1 MDAQVVPIY
10 GHRAAHPWD
19 RYKYDQSPTAGNPYT
34 DGTGL
39 AFYAYAADHPKKPPP
54 GQTTRPGG
62 ASKFETAYPTDQA
75 TAKQSGYE
83 REKDP
88 PETPWKGAWAYAY
101 DDPYGTVAIYEH
113 GASSARYF
121 YSQSEP
127 ASGGWGRGGNP
138 IFYAYAAHKPG
149 TVAVYEHESPQGKGP
164 DRYMLDQR
172 TDAHDGWMASGVPAF
187 YALPVGYRVGD
198 KAADTTGLDQN
209 NKSVTLSSLF
219 DGKSWVWIDICAA
232 WCGPCRMMASK
243 AKAFVANV
251 NQEGLPFKLFSVL
264 ANGNGGTAS
273 TQNDAA
279 AWAMKYGLT
288 SVVHCNAAPGSV
300 LLDLPFRY
308 ALANG
313 APEAAY
319 PTSVLV
325 DEKGDVRAYHLGMDL
340 DGFQDLVALNSVRT
354 LTGGPWNV

>member
-19 RYKYDQSPTAGNPYT
+19 RYKYDQSPTAKNPYT
-34 DGTGL
+34 DGDGL
-39 AFYAYAADHPKKPPP
+39 AFYAYAADHPKKSPP
-54 GQTTRPGG
+54 GQSSRPA

-75 TAKQSGYE
+75 AAKQSGYE

-88 PETPWKGAWAYAY
+88 PETPWKGAWAYAF

-113 GASSARYF
+113 GASSARYA
-121 YSQSEP
+121 YSQDSAANRP
-127 ASGGWGRGGNP
+127 GGGWGAGGNP
-138 IFYAYAAHKPG
+138 AFFAYAAQKPG
-149 TVAVYEHESPQGKGP
+149 TVPIYSHAAGQP
-164 DRYMLDQR
+164 DRFTLDQR
-172 TDAHDGWMASGVPAF
+172 SDAHDGWGTGAVAF

-198 KAADTTGLDQN
+198 KAADITGLDQN
-209 NKSVTLSSLF
+209 NKSVALSSLL
-219 DGKSWVWIDICAA
+219 DGKTWVWIDICAM
-232 WCGPCRMMASK
+232 WCGPCKMMASK

-264 ANGNGGTAS
+264 ADNSNGQAS
-273 TQNDAA
+273 GQNDAA

-300 LLDLPFRY
+300 LKDLVFRY

-313 APEAAY
+313 APYAAF

-325 DEKGDVRAYHLGMDL
+325 DEKGDVRAYHVGMDL
-340 DGFQDLVALNSVRT
+340 DGFQDLVALNSGRT
-354 LTGGPWNV
+354 LSGGPWNV